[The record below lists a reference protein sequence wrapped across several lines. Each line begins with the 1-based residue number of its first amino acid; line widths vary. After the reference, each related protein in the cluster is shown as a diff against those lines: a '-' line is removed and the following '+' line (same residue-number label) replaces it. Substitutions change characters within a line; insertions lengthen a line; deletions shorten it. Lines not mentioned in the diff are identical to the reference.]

1 MRIGHVC
8 LCGAAFAVACAAA
21 MGAGANPD
29 AKTRDAAKD
38 TVVHS
43 VYFWLNDGVTEEQS
57 EQLIRDSKA
66 MLGPLPCVKQLDV
79 GRPLGKARGV
89 VDGSYQVAV
98 VVYFADQ
105 AGYDTYI
112 KHPQHLKLVEKHKA
126 LWAKIVVYDFVRK

>member
-1 MRIGHVC
+1 MRRTPVLAC
-8 LCGAAFAVACAAA
+8 VVALATCGVLIAANADW
-21 MGAGANPD
+21 P

-43 VYFWLNDGVTEEQS
+43 VYFWLKEGVTEEQA

-66 MLGPLPCVKQLDV
+66 MLRPLPCVKQLDV

-89 VDGSYQVAV
+89 VDGSYHVAV

-105 AGYDTYI
+105 EGYDTYV
-112 KHPQHLKLVEKHKA
+112 KHPAHLKLVEKHKP